1 MEKSAPIPKSLK
13 GILWSKDIGKID
25 LAKDK
30 VYLVNQVLMYGNLDH
45 LRWLFH
51 AYPKAEVIKVF
62 LESPLPI
69 YTKPAFKFIKE
80 FILGIRDVSPDPR
93 RYVKSLY

>member
-1 MEKSAPIPKSLK
+1 MENSASIPESLK
-13 GILWSKDIGKID
+13 GVLWSKDIRNID

-30 VYLVNQVLMYGNLDH
+30 VYLINQVLMYGNLDH
-45 LRWLFH
+45 LRWLFRI
-51 AYPKAEVIKVF
+51 YSKVEVTKIF

-69 YTKPAFKFIKE
+69 YTKPAFKFIND
-80 FILGIRDVSPDPR
+80 FILGIRSGLPDPR